1 MYKFAVL
8 ISFVLMLAAC
18 RSKNQTPDEPQN
30 ISGPVRIAA
39 ICYPLQYFAD
49 RIGGNLVE
57 ATLMVDSLNQSARPT
72 SEDVQKWSQADLIL
86 LNGGESPGWL
96 QTVSF
101 PDRKT
106 VDVTSTI
113 RSDLISVAEGFTH
126 RHGPQ
131 GPKLQEMTVLETWLD
146 FQLCV
151 KQALVIRDAL
161 IKIRPGQSDQFIK
174 NHATFEKELIDLDQK
189 MRKACGFLQGKT
201 VVADG
206 PQYSYLAYRYGF
218 KIAIVKAPVRFD
230 LSGGDFS
237 GEDFSGEDLERWW
250 QEQNKDTAFALFFTG
265 LEAKDSFARL
275 GKNLGLA
282 IYRIRTGGSSIE
294 ESSTTADDPDWLAWM
309 EDNIQALRAGH

>member
-57 ATLMVDSLNQSARPT
+57 VSLMVDRSNQSARPT
-72 SEDVQKWSQADLIL
+72 SDDVQKWSQADLIL

-113 RSDLISVAEGFTH
+113 RSDLISMAEGFTH

-161 IKIRPGQSDQFIK
+161 IKIRPGQSDQFNK

-206 PQYSYLAYRYGF
+206 PQYSYLAHRYGF
-218 KIAIVKAPVRFD
+218 KIAIVKPPVKVD
-230 LSGGDFS
+230 LSGGDFPR
-237 GEDFSGEDLERWW
+237 EDLERWW
-250 QEQNKDTAFALFFTG
+250 QEQNKGSAFALFFTG

-282 IYRIRTGGSSIE
+282 IYRIRPGGSSIE
-294 ESSTTADDPDWLAWM
+294 ESSTIADDPDWLAWM
-309 EDNIQALRAGH
+309 EGNIQALRAGY